1 MSYNYTQGFLP
12 HALACALAGPTSS
25 DYPECINFKKD
36 IYNNTYPRSNVNQ
49 LGQLC
54 DGVYMT
60 ETCQRKIIKELKT
73 NRHDL
78 NLFCSFKNIWE
89 KRRVAAEVTEACKK
103 NNCSTVINNTYNVH
117 PGATFEK
124 NQHQHH

>member
-12 HALACALAGPTSS
+12 RALACALAGPTST
-25 DYPECINFKKD
+25 DYCECEDFKKD
-36 IYNNTYPRSNVNQ
+36 VDNNTYLRDVNQ
-49 LGQLC
+49 LKQLC

-78 NLFCSFKNIWE
+78 NLFCSFKKIWE
-89 KRRVAAEVTEACKK
+89 HRRYVTEVTEACNKP
-103 NNCSTVINNTYNVH
+103 NNPPIIINNTYHVH